1 MSKIRKQENFWGY
14 LFILPNFIGF
24 ALFTIVPV
32 ITAFVLSL
40 SNYDII
46 SQFEFVG
53 IKNYLKLFA
62 DRRFLQ
68 AIKNTVY
75 FSVLTVPAG
84 IVLAFL
90 VAVLLNKKIRGVKI
104 IRTFVFIPVITSMVA
119 VSLVWS
125 MLYEDNSGLLN
136 VILNAIGLK
145 SVGWLTDPKV
155 AMISIAI
162 MSIWKNLGYNMT
174 IYLAGLQGVP
184 EELYEVATI
193 DGANGFQKML
203 RITVPLLHPTTY
215 FITLT
220 SLIGSFQVF
229 DQVSIM
235 TQGGPVNSTTTIAMY
250 LYNFGF
256 KFFNMGYACAAAY
269 VLFILV
275 FIVSIMQNHFSKK
288 MDMTGEN

>member
-1 MSKIRKQENFWGY
+1 MSKLRKRENIWGY

-40 SNYDII
+40 TNYDII

-53 IKNYLKLFA
+53 IKNYLNLFA

-68 AIKNTVY
+68 ALQNTIY
-75 FSVLTVPAG
+75 FSVLTVPVG

-104 IRTFVFIPVITSMVA
+104 IRTLVFVPVITSTVA
-119 VSLVWS
+119 VSLVWG

-136 VILNAIGLK
+136 IMLNAVGLK

-184 EELYEVATI
+184 EELYEAATI
-193 DGANGFQKML
+193 DGANGFQKMI
-203 RITVPLLHPTTY
+203 RITVPMLHPTTY

-220 SLIGSFQVF
+220 SLIGSLQVF

-256 KFFNMGYACAAAY
+256 KFFKMGYACAAAY

-275 FIVSIMQNHFSKK
+275 FVVSVIQNHFSKK
-288 MDMTGEN
+288 LDMTGEN